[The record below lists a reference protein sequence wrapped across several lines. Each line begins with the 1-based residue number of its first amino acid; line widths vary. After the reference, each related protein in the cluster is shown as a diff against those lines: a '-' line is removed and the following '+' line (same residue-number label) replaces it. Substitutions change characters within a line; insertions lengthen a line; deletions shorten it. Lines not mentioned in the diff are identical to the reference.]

1 MGPAVRL
8 LRRASASRCAGTK
21 NGWGRRARTPITR
34 ARTWRPTIRRS
45 PNASAIVRGALSGCQ
60 GARRESRGAAL
71 EDGGLERAAGLEAGH
86 LGGGNADGLAGTGV
100 AAIAL
105 RASAHPEGAEAAGGD
120 PPTPPEG
127 AR

>member
-45 PNASAIVRGALSGCQ
+45 PSATAIVRGGVSGGQ
-60 GARRESRGAAL
+60 GSARVCAYRVREERL
-71 EDGGLERAAGLEAGH
+71 ENGGLERPTGLEARH
-86 LGGGNADGLAGTGV
+86 LLGGDADGLAGARV
-100 AAIAL
+100 AAVAL
-105 RASAHPEGAEAAGGD
+105 
-120 PPTPPEG
+120 
-127 AR
+127 